1 MIKKAFIPLV
11 ILSSLH
17 TGVAASTILYTN
29 DNPDITLEQYISNS
43 GNWDSITTPG
53 NQDFT
58 LKFDNTDIYLK
69 LDTPVYFNQ
78 ITIGSNLPATY
89 TIDFGTNGRLNTS
102 GAEINFG
109 TNVTHFNLTASVSA
123 DALAELNK
131 GEIITRTL
139 MYGATNWG
147 IWNFSDRGTK
157 SISLN
162 GIEGYT
168 FIGQITNSAEL
179 QQGEYGYIYN
189 DSDNSDTVELA
200 IAGLSI
206 PEPKTTTLILLGVAA
221 LLFTRRRR

>member
-1 MIKKAFIPLV
+1 MIKTAVTPLI

-17 TGVAASTILYTN
+17 TGIAASLLLYTN
-29 DNPDITLEQYISNS
+29 ENPNITLEQYISNPS
-43 GNWDSITTPG
+43 NWESITTPG

-58 LKFDNTDIYLK
+58 LEFDNTDIYLN

-78 ITIGSNLPATY
+78 ITIGTNSPTTY
-89 TIDFGTNGRLNTS
+89 TIDFGTHGSLNTS

-109 TNVTHFNLTASVSA
+109 TNVTQFNLMASISSENLA
-123 DALAELNK
+123 ALNR

-139 MYGATNWG
+139 MHGAANWG

-157 SISLN
+157 SITLN

-168 FIGQITNSAEL
+168 FLGQITNSAEL
-179 QQGEYGYIYN
+179 QQGEYGFIYN
-189 DSDNSDTVELA
+189 DSSKTDTVDLV

-206 PEPKTTTLILLGVAA
+206 PEPKTTTLILLGVAT